1 MGRQNMNLTPGRE
14 AAEINMPHQNCTAMK
29 LAKPPCI
36 LVVTRN
42 GHMAEPVMDYAVNV
56 AERMKYSIL
65 AAHINT
71 LPFYRDGG
79 KRSNLFTSAMQE
91 SIALFEDKARDR
103 NVAVEHIG
111 DAGKIGKAIKRLCHS
126 DKRIEFVVIDQGIKL
141 DEVTTHS
148 PVPVFTVNYT
158 RKQAGL
164 ERKTFHTHPP
174 KKGVHRMSTASKK
187 RHLQNCFVFGGLTAA
202 LYAAVFT
209 NQEVVM
215 TYFTKGGVFALLPVA
230 VVFGVSYFHGNFTSS
245 FWSALGIEGSTA
257 TTTKKA
263 EVRKETAD
271 TAPARKDTRPR
282 AQVNA

>member
-1 MGRQNMNLTPGRE
+1 M
-14 AAEINMPHQNCTAMK
+14 
-29 LAKPPCI
+29 
-36 LVVTRN
+36 
-42 GHMAEPVMDYAVNV
+42 
-56 AERMKYSIL
+56 
-65 AAHINT
+65 
-71 LPFYRDGG
+71 
-79 KRSNLFTSAMQE
+79 
-91 SIALFEDKARDR
+91 
-103 NVAVEHIG
+103 
-111 DAGKIGKAIKRLCHS
+111 
-126 DKRIEFVVIDQGIKL
+126 
-141 DEVTTHS
+141 
-148 PVPVFTVNYT
+148 
-158 RKQAGL
+158 
-164 ERKTFHTHPP
+164 
-174 KKGVHRMSTASKK
+174 
-187 RHLQNCFVFGGLTAA
+187 QNCFVFGGLTAA